1 LQLLRA
7 LLLLLQLISTLSDL
21 YRHSHGP
28 PNACGCRRTT
38 TTTADATITAVESS
52 LVNKSLETLAPTL
65 GSIISVG
72 MLRILSTF
80 PRGRRRKKVP
90 DAHQR
95 GRGTTIAATTRA
107 ASAATININTI

>member
-1 LQLLRA
+1 LLLLRA

-90 DAHQR
+90 DVHQR
-95 GRGTTIAATTRA
+95 GMRTTIAASTRA
-107 ASAATININTI
+107 ASAATTNINTI